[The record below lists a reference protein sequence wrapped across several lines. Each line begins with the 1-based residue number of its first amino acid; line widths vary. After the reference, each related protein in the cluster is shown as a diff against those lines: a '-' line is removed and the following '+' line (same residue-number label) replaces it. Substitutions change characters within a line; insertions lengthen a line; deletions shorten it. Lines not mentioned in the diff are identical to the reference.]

1 VTNGQADGLELRIR
15 FAVDDGELSRLHAHA
30 FEGPVQVQPWAAR
43 LDRHAL
49 TWVGAFSNDQLIG
62 FVQVRWD
69 GGAHAF
75 LLDAAVHPADSRQGI
90 GRRLVLTAAEQAKA
104 AGCEWLHVDYE
115 PHLADFYLGA
125 CGFVPTEAGLLK
137 LRD

>member
-1 VTNGQADGLELRIR
+1 M
-15 FAVDDGELSRLHAHA
+15 LHALA
-30 FEGPVQVQPWAAR
+30 FESPVEVRPWAAR

-62 FVQVRWD
+62 FVQVCWD

-75 LLDAAVHPADSRQGI
+75 ILDTAVHPDHGRQGI
-90 GRRLVLTAAEQAKA
+90 GRQLVGVAAQEAAA

-115 PHLADFYLGA
+115 PQLADFYLKA
-125 CGFVPTEAGLLK
+125 CGFSPTDAGLLK

>member
-1 VTNGQADGLELRIR
+1 MEIRVR
-15 FAVDDGELSRLHAHA
+15 FAVDDSDLSKLHALA
-30 FEGPVQVQPWAAR
+30 FESPVEVQPWAAR
-43 LDRHAL
+43 LERHAL

-62 FVQVRWD
+62 FAQVCWD

-75 LLDAAVHPADSRQGI
+75 ILDTAVHPDHSRQGI
-90 GRRLVLTAAEQAKA
+90 GRHLVGVAAQEATA

-115 PHLADFYLGA
+115 PHLADFYLTA
-125 CGFVPTEAGLLK
+125 CGFSPTDAGLLK

>member
-1 VTNGQADGLELRIR
+1 MEIRVR
-15 FAVDDGELSRLHAHA
+15 FAVDDDELSRLHALA
-30 FEGPVQVQPWAAR
+30 FGSPVEVHPWAAR

-62 FVQVRWD
+62 FVQVCWD

-75 LLDAAVHPADSRQGI
+75 VLDTAVHPDHGRQGI
-90 GRRLVLTAAEQAKA
+90 GKQLVRTAAEEAKA

-115 PHLADFYLGA
+115 PHLVDFYVGA
-125 CGFVPTEAGLLK
+125 CGFSPTEAALLK